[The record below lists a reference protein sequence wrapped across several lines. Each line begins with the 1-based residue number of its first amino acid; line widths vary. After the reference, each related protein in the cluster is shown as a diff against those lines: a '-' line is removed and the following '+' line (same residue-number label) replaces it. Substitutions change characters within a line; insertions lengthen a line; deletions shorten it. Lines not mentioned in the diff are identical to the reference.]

1 MTVHQQDTLG
11 RTPIRAYTIVMLLFV
26 FQTLNFFDKLAF
38 GVSGVPMMQEF
49 AITPKQFGLIG
60 AVFFIFFTVG
70 GTIIGSFFVGRYRSK
85 TILLVLAGIWT
96 VSQFPTAFTHSL
108 AVIIACRML
117 LGIGEGAAL
126 ATAMTAAFEWFPVAK
141 RNVPS
146 SIILQ
151 GISAGFLIGGP
162 MLSFFVIKFGWRSSF
177 LVCGLLSLIWML
189 LYTAIAKDGP
199 FIHRPMSPAVG
210 GFKLPFRVLWLDPT
224 VLGVLLMT
232 LCSYWV
238 IGMAAVWLPPF
249 LRLGLGYAPMQAG
262 WIISAIYV
270 AQSPLLLASGWCTQ
284 AMRLRGWSSRACLG
298 ISSGLA
304 MLVSGLA
311 LVAAV
316 ILPVGWEQTVLLA
329 AAFSVPSVTTIFGPV
344 ILSAVAPPAQRDR
357 LIVVI
362 IAATSIAAFFS
373 SYANG
378 WIVGLFQQDQRYGF
392 ALAFGLGG
400 LVLLLG
406 SLFAFTMMFP
416 EKTEKRFHAH
426 GIDVQNVAGDSLMDS
441 KHNAMQS

>member
-1 MTVHQQDTLG
+1 MTGYQQDALE
-11 RTPIRAYTIVMLLFV
+11 RTPVRAYAVVLLLFV

-38 GVSGVPMMQEF
+38 GVSGVPLMQEF
-49 AITPKQFGLIG
+49 GITPKQFGLIG
-60 AVFFIFFTVG
+60 AVFFIFFAVG

-85 TILLVLAGIWT
+85 TILLALAAIWT

-126 ATAMTAAFEWFPVAK
+126 ATAMTAAFEWFPVAR
-141 RNVPS
+141 RNLPS
-146 SIILQ
+146 AVILQ
-151 GISAGFLIGGP
+151 GISAGFLVGGP
-162 MLSFFVIKFGWRSSF
+162 LLSFFVIKFGWRSSF
-177 LVCGLLSLIWML
+177 LVCGLLCLIWML
-189 LYTAIAKDGP
+189 LYIAIAKDGP
-199 FIHRPMSPAVG
+199 FMHRRAVPAVG
-210 GFKLPFRVLWLDPT
+210 GFKLPFRVLWLDRT

-238 IGMAAVWLPPF
+238 IGMAAVWLPPY

-262 WIISAIYV
+262 WIISAVYV
-270 AQSPLLLASGWCTQ
+270 AQSPLLLASGWFTQ
-284 AMRLRGWSSRACLG
+284 AMRLSGWSSRACLG

-304 MLVSGLA
+304 MLVSGFA

-316 ILPVGWEQTVLLA
+316 ISPVGWGQTALLA

-378 WIVGLFQQDQRYGF
+378 WIVGQFPKNQHYGF

-406 SLFAFTMMFP
+406 SLFAFAMMFP
-416 EKTEKRFHAH
+416 EKTEIRFRTY
-426 GIDVQNVAGDSLMDS
+426 GAGMQKTSGEPFLEP
-441 KHNAMQS
+441 KHNAV